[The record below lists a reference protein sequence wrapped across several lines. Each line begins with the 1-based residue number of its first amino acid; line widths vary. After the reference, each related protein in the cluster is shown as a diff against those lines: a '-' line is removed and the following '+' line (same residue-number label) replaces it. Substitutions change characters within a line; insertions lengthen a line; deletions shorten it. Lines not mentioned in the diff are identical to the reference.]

1 MIKFLMPFDVCN
13 YCTLIEAVEW
23 VAYKAYPVA
32 HDDDNDE
39 RFYEPSTLEA
49 VYEDYEDFPTELDK
63 EFELLYANKDQIN
76 EAEIRE
82 WRKKRELELKAT
94 EEKYQSETEEAKHK
108 IFLALKTGE
117 LTAYGVFFDKMKEGY
132 SASQWRE
139 KKSWRAVG
147 DDDDYD
153 GDDEDESQDTN
164 VREVNSFYSEDMF
177 LNEKKVQK
185 IPQSHWRFEGIS
197 WNTGKSRSPDGRYIF
212 IHFDFNELIK
222 VFEEDLPEIFTV
234 EKRGKYLFY
243 KDENGQ
249 NLARKFSPNKLGRK
263 VVVDWDMVHARIAL
277 KIQQSKDGRL
287 PKQDSFAQEI
297 KDWIANELKQDV
309 GLSTVKAKLKPY
321 YAIFQK

>member
-23 VAYKAYPVA
+23 IAYRAYPMA
-32 HDDDNDE
+32 HDEDNHE
-39 RFYEPSTLEA
+39 RFYEPSTLDA
-49 VYEDYEDFPTELDK
+49 VYEDPENEISDLDK
-63 EFELLYANKDQIN
+63 EFELIHHGDDSD
-76 EAEIRE
+76 
-82 WRKKRELELKAT
+82 
-94 EEKYQSETEEAKHK
+94 EEKIKELFGRRKQEQDDAEESYQSEISDAKHEL
-108 IFLALKTGE
+108 FLALRKGE
-117 LTAYGVFFDKMKEGY
+117 LTAYGVFFDKMKDGY
-132 SASQWRE
+132 SPSQWRD
-139 KKSWRAVG
+139 KKAWNSVG
-147 DDDDYD
+147 DDDD
-153 GDDEDESQDTN
+153 DDESSFSN
-164 VREVNSFYSEDMF
+164 VRDVHDFYSEDMF

-185 IPQSHWRFEGIS
+185 IPKSHWKFEGIS
-197 WNTGKSRSPDGRYIF
+197 WQTGKALSTDGRYIF

-222 VFEEDLPEIFTV
+222 VFEEDVPELFTV

-243 KDENGQ
+243 KDEDGQ

-277 KIQQSKDGRL
+277 KIRQSEDGKL